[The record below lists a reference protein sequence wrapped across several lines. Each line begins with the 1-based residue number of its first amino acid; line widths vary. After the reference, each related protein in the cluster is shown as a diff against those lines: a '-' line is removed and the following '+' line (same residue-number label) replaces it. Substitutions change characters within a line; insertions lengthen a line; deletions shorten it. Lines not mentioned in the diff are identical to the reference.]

1 MVDAKRYRCETI
13 VCLDDTANE
22 ITLLNLP
29 NLERVLIAEARSTI
43 FTMKAKKAGPSITFP
58 TKRSSSM
65 RFVDVPDYKG
75 VGMEI
80 TKGTQSAQ
88 NLAEAE
94 FLVATYMYL
103 RLKQHKVNED
113 GKVIIQP
120 LHTAPQI
127 AILTTENA

>member
-1 MVDAKRYRCETI
+1 
-13 VCLDDTANE
+13 
-22 ITLLNLP
+22 LLNLP
-29 NLERVLIAEARSTI
+29 DIERVLIAEARSTI
-43 FTMKAKKAGPSITFP
+43 FTMKAKKVGATITLP

-80 TKGTQSAQ
+80 MKGTQSAQ

-103 RLKQHKVNED
+103 RLKQHKLNDD

-127 AILTTENA
+127 AIVTTEDA